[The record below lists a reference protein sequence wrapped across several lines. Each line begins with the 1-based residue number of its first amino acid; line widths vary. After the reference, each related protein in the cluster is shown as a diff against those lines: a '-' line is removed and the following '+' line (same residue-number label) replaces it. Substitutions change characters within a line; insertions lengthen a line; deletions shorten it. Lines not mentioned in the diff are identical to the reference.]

1 MFYFCLCIVK
11 IVLFFYSTRWKRK
24 ERVLLSCTFGALSML
39 AKETGLMVLLINLAY
54 DVYSSWGHI
63 KK

>member
-1 MFYFCLCIVK
+1 MCFLYLLIFLFYYYY
-11 IVLFFYSTRWKRK
+11 YSIRWKRK

-39 AKETGLMVLLINLAY
+39 AKETGLMVLLVNLAY
-54 DVYSSWGHI
+54 DVYTSWGYI